1 VSNDRLFFQLFAA
14 RPLRIVHQLSLLL
27 AAAVLLAVTA
37 LSTAVAWNLRSGFS
51 DYLGA
56 RDQAEL
62 DRLAQQVALRYA
74 NEPQLQTLRSERSA
88 MRELIDGLVPA
99 HVHEQRAEETSPAL
113 MAEQRGPPRHVL
125 QLAHIVDVDGAHLAG
140 PPMPAGTNSLRS
152 AVRIGGATVAY
163 AELPRAP
170 RLEAVDAQFLQR
182 QYLGLA
188 LVAALT
194 LLAAGVIASVAARH
208 WSRPLRDIKSAAQR
222 IAQGEFTVALPRSHT
237 QEIGELAQAIGR
249 MAQSLQ
255 TLEGARRR
263 WLAQVS
269 HELRTPLAVLRG
281 EIESLHEGVR
291 TPTPQLLSGLREQV
305 THLARL
311 VSDLHTLAIADLGG
325 MPCSFDWGDAG
336 PWLQRSAQRY
346 EALATQAGLRLQ
358 IEVAADAQKVQV
370 YWDFDRMAQVLGAL
384 LDNSLRYTQAPGRV
398 WVRCK
403 ADTQAHRWRIDVC
416 DSAPAVPTDDLSQLF
431 EPLFR
436 SGRTPQRGHR
446 EGSGLGLAIAKSIVI
461 AHGGTINANL
471 SPLGG
476 LTVSVDLPWEAR

>member
-1 VSNDRLFFQLFAA
+1 M
-14 RPLRIVHQLSLLL
+14 
-27 AAAVLLAVTA
+27 LLAVAA
-37 LSTAVAWNLRSGFS
+37 LSTAAAWNLRSGFS
-51 DYLGA
+51 DYLGS

-62 DRLAQQVALRYA
+62 NRLSQQVALRYA
-74 NEPQLQTLRSERSA
+74 EEPQLQTLRSDRAA

-99 HVHEQRAEETSPAL
+99 YVHEQHAEETNLSA
-113 MAEQRGPPRHVL
+113 AAGQRGPPRHVL
-125 QLAHIVDVDGAHLAG
+125 QLARVIDTSGAHLAG
-140 PPMPAGTNSLRS
+140 PLMPAGTDTLRS

-170 RLEAVDAQFLQR
+170 RLERVDAQFLQR
-182 QYLGLA
+182 QYVGLA
-188 LVAALT
+188 LVATLT
-194 LLAAGVIASVAARH
+194 LLAAGVMAWVAARR
-208 WSRPLRDIKSAAQR
+208 WSRPLSDIRLAAQR
-222 IAQGEFTVALPRSHT
+222 IAQGEFAVALPASRT
-237 QEIGELAQAIGR
+237 QEINELAQAIRR

-291 TPTPQLLSGLREQV
+291 TPTPQLLGGLREQV

-346 EALATQAGLRLQ
+346 EALATQAGLGLQ
-358 IEVAADAQKVQV
+358 IEVAPDAQTVQV

-384 LDNSLRYTQAPGRV
+384 LDNSLRYTQSPGRL
-398 WVRCK
+398 WVRCT

-436 SGRTPQRGHR
+436 SGRTPQRGQR

-461 AHGGTINANL
+461 AHGGTIGASL